1 MTRIILYTG
10 KGGVGKTTTAAA
22 TALEAAKRGHRA
34 LVVSTDPAHSLR
46 DAFDQEIG
54 PEPREIMKNL
64 DAQEIDV
71 FYSVDKYWGKLTGY
85 IQSLFNWMNVDEIL
99 AEEFSI
105 FPGMEEVSCFL
116 WVYSHYQEKK
126 YDVIIVDSAPTGETL
141 RLLSLP
147 DVARW
152 WIVKVF
158 PIERKVLKV
167 VRPAVKVVSDM
178 PLPEEDTYVAIEDL
192 FDKLNSIHKIFS
204 NPEITSIRL
213 VLNLEKMVIKE
224 TQRAYTYLNLYGYN
238 VDSAIVNRT
247 MPEKLDHPYFKEWKK
262 FQEIYR
268 KEVTELFSPIPL
280 YEAPLFSK
288 EILGME
294 ALSEFGSTLFSERDP
309 VDILYK
315 GKPYEIVKE
324 RGVYSIVMQ
333 LPFVSKEEVK
343 LHQFGE
349 ELMIQIENQRR
360 NIFLPNFL
368 AKLNVDKANL
378 ENGLLKVSFEKGGA
392 DRAGK
397 KR

>member
-10 KGGVGKTTTAAA
+10 KGGVGKTTAAAA
-22 TALEAAKRGHRA
+22 TALQAAKRGYKT

-46 DAFDQEIG
+46 DSFDMEIG
-54 PEPREIMKNL
+54 PEPKKIMKNL
-64 DAQEIDV
+64 YAQEIDV

-85 IQSLFNWMNVDEIL
+85 IQSLFNWMKVDDVL

-116 WVYSHYQEKK
+116 WVYSHFKEGQ

-158 PIERKVLKV
+158 PIERKLLKV

-178 PLPEEDTYVAIEDL
+178 PLPEEETYIAIEEL
-192 FDKLNSIHKIFS
+192 FEKLNSIHKIFS

-238 VDSAIVNRT
+238 VDSVIVNRA
-247 MPEKLDHPYFKEWKK
+247 MPKELDHPYFKEWQK
-262 FQEIYR
+262 FQENYR
-268 KEVTELFSPIPL
+268 KDVGELFSSIPL
-280 YEAPLFSK
+280 HEAPLFSK
-288 EILGME
+288 EVLGID
-294 ALSEFGSTLFSERDP
+294 ALLEFGSTLFSKKDP
-309 VDILYK
+309 VDIFYK
-315 GKPYEIVKE
+315 GKPYDVVKE
-324 RGVYSIVMQ
+324 KGVYHLMLK

-343 LHQFGE
+343 LHQVGE
-349 ELMIQIENQRR
+349 ELTIQIENQRR
-360 NIFLPNFL
+360 NIFLPSFL
-368 AKLNVDKANL
+368 AKLNVEKANL
-378 ENGLLKVSFEKGGA
+378 EEGMLKISFEKGSVS
-392 DRAGK
+392 K
-397 KR
+397 N